1 MTRLAVICMIV
12 LLQAVAAFAQDRPD
26 TYRIEPGDQL
36 GVSVLEDPGLN
47 TTVLVRPDG
56 RIALPL
62 VGTILAKGRT
72 PEEVQAAIRR
82 GLARDFVTPPTVT
95 VSLLSLGATQS
106 VPSFFILGEVGSA
119 GRYEMRDPV
128 DLLQALALAGGPG
141 IFAAKSRIQL
151 RRKEGGAEAVYIF
164 DYDLIE
170 EGITPTANIELRDG
184 DVIVI
189 PQRGLF
195 E

>member
-1 MTRLAVICMIV
+1 MTRLAVICMIM
-12 LLQAVAAFAQDRPD
+12 LLQAAAALAQVRPD
-26 TYRIEPGDQL
+26 AYRIEPGDQL

-56 RIALPL
+56 RVSLPL
-62 VGTILAKGRT
+62 VGTILAEGRT

-82 GLARDFVTPPTVT
+82 GLARDFVAPPTVT
-95 VSLLSLGATQS
+95 VSLLSLGSAPDT
-106 VPSFFILGEVGSA
+106 PSFFILGEIGRP
-119 GRYEMRDPV
+119 GRYEMQEPV
-128 DLLQALALAGGPG
+128 DLLQALALAGGPSV
-141 IFAAKSRIQL
+141 FAAKSRIQL
-151 RRKEGGAEAVYIF
+151 RRKDSDAQSLYLFNYES
-164 DYDLIE
+164 IE
-170 EGITPTANIELRDG
+170 DGLTPATSIELRNG